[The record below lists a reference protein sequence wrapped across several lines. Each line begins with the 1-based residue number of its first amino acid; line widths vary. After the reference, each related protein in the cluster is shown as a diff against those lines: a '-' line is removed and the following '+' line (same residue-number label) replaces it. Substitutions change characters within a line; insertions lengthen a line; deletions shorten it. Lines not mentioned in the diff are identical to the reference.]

1 MQQRTHDEKGSEP
14 ASVAPQRTARVQ
26 RTRAPTAWGP
36 AALFG
41 FIAAAIGGDLF
52 SDAVEGASGWHLV
65 AEGVVMGLSLL
76 GLTVMWTQ
84 LRSARAR
91 ARALE
96 RDLDGTRAD
105 LARWR
110 NEAQDHLRGL
120 GAAIDL
126 QFRRWELTPAE
137 REVALL
143 LLKGL
148 SLKDIADLR
157 ATSERTVRQ
166 QSLGIYRKSGL
177 AGRAELAAFFLE
189 DLLLPA
195 DGARDAV

>member
-1 MQQRTHDEKGSEP
+1 MQQLTHDEKASEP
-14 ASVAPQRTARVQ
+14 ACAAPQRTSEIKRMRPLA
-26 RTRAPTAWGP
+26 AWGP

-41 FIAAAIGGDLF
+41 FIAVAIGGDLTC
-52 SDAVEGASGWHLV
+52 DVVAGESGWHLFGE
-65 AEGVVMGLSLL
+65 AVVMGLSLL
-76 GLTVMWTQ
+76 GLAAIAIQ
-84 LRSARAR
+84 LRSARGR

-110 NEAQDHLRGL
+110 DEAQDHLRGL
-120 GAAIDL
+120 GTAIDL

-137 REVALL
+137 REVALA

-148 SLKDIADLR
+148 SLRDIADLR

-195 DGARDAV
+195 NGAGDVG

>member
-1 MQQRTHDEKGSEP
+1 MEQMTHGEKANEP
-14 ASVAPQRTARVQ
+14 ARVAPERPLRSRRRDALLR
-26 RTRAPTAWGP
+26 WGP
-36 AALFG
+36 PASFA
-41 FIAAAIGGDLF
+41 FIALAVTADLA
-52 SDAVEGASGWHLV
+52 SDVADGVSVWHLL
-65 AEGVVMGLSLL
+65 AEGFVVALALVGFGVLWRE
-76 GLTVMWTQ
+76 V
-84 LRSARAR
+84 RSTNARALG
-91 ARALE
+91 LE

-110 NEAQDHLRGL
+110 GEAQEHLRGL
-120 GAAIDL
+120 STAIDSQL
-126 QFRRWELTPAE
+126 RRWELTPAE

-148 SLKDIADLR
+148 SLKEIADLR
-157 ATSERTVRQ
+157 STSERTVRQ

-195 DGARDAV
+195 DGARGAG